1 RLHVYRR
8 IGAVM
13 LFSSAS
19 LHTKCTASSHA
30 QPPLGLSVCLPILEC
45 LSLYRFVL
53 CFMLALFFFFQA
65 EDGIRDFHVTGVQTC
80 ALPIFT
86 IMENRLWWV
95 ITTPAMY
102 VTIASAVVMLY
113 FNPALLSMG
122 WMQFKLAF
130 VVGLIFYHFKS
141 QQIMYRLRDEKSTWT
156 SGQLRMWNEVS
167 TIILFAIVFLV
178 ILKSTLNWIF
188 GVLGLLGLAIL
199 LMVLIKLYKKYRQSK
214 GEKV

>member
-1 RLHVYRR
+1 MIYLYAKAVHIIFVICWMAGLFYMPRLFIYHTEAKDKGVEAYA
-8 IGAVM
+8 I
-13 LFSSAS
+13 
-19 LHTKCTASSHA
+19 LHK
-30 QPPLGLSVCLPILEC
+30 Q
-45 LSLYRFVL
+45 
-53 CFMLALFFFFQA
+53 
-65 EDGIRDFHVTGVQTC
+65 
-80 ALPIFT
+80 FT

-102 VTIASAVVMLY
+102 VTIASALVMLY